1 VTRVATL
8 ESRIDALYAARL
20 EEFVAARAALAAEL
34 KGADARSIRQLKK
47 PTSVPWA
54 VNQVYWHARG
64 AFEHLQRSGTE
75 LRRAQVA
82 ALEGQSANVHAAVDV
97 HRKAIAAAVERAM
110 QLAQAAGIHPSRD
123 GLTRTFEALSLASR
137 LPEPPGRL
145 TSPLQPGGFEMLAG
159 VEPVRRGTPEK
170 RGSPEKDVPPGTGAA
185 RGELKARPPAVQ
197 RFGPAG
203 PDAEQRAAVERTR
216 QLALAAA
223 TRRRNAAI
231 AKLERAVHRAKAKAT
246 LARRAWDRATD
257 ELAAAERRLIAMR
270 DSRQDLEPSSA

>member
-20 EEFVAARAALAAEL
+20 DEFVAARAALAAEL

-47 PTSVPWA
+47 PTSIPWA

-64 AFEHLQRSGTE
+64 AFEHLQRSGAE

-97 HRKAIAAAVERAM
+97 QRKAIAAAVERAM

-123 GLTRTFEALSLASR
+123 GLTRTFEALSLASN

-159 VEPVRRGTPEK
+159 VEPVRRG
-170 RGSPEKDVPPGTGAA
+170 PPD
-185 RGELKARPPAVQ
+185 RDLPRPAS
-197 RFGPAG
+197 
-203 PDAEQRAAVERTR
+203 PDAEHLAAVERTR
-216 QLALAAA
+216 TRAVEAA
-223 TRRRNAAI
+223 TRRRDAAI
-231 AKLERAVHRAKAKAT
+231 ANLERAVHRAKEKAA

-257 ELAAAERRLIAMR
+257 ELAAAERQLIAMR
-270 DSRQDLEPSSA
+270 DSRQDVEPPGA